1 MTLFYIILWTLV
13 VLVIFSYGILSVLL
27 RDYFSTI
34 KLVEKDYFTTCY
46 GLSTLAQNQLVK
58 STKRAIK
65 ETLRDQSILLL
76 IPAVIFV
83 ILPFSFSITLS
94 AICVGMA
101 ILDYCH
107 YKSINA

>member
-1 MTLFYIILWTLV
+1 MTLLYISVWTI
-13 VLVIFSYGILSVLL
+13 LVIMLLLYGVLSVLL

-34 KLVEKDYFTTCY
+34 RLKEHLSSLH
-46 GLSTLAQNQLVK
+46 GLSRHEQNQLVRSK
-58 STKRAIK
+58 KRAIK

-76 IPAVIFV
+76 IPAVIFA

-101 ILDYCH
+101 FLDYCH
-107 YKSINA
+107 YKSIDV